1 MSRHQKRANKNA
13 VQYIHRVVKSAGSGG
28 AGDLTEGKIFFV
40 GTATVIMQYAGFTI
54 MTDPN
59 FLHKGDSVHLG
70 YGIHSKRLTNPAL
83 ELEEVPKVDFVLLS
97 HLHED
102 HFDRI
107 VMRKLA
113 RTTPIVTT
121 PEAAATLKKKG
132 FKTVYPLKTWES
144 FILER
149 GAVQLKVTAMPG
161 KHARGRLAG
170 LLPPVMGSMLEFQQV
185 ATEETLMR
193 LYISGDTIYMHDL
206 TAIPLRYPDIDLG
219 LFHLGG
225 TRIMGLLVTMDAK
238 QGLKAFQLINPRIGI
253 PIHYNDYTAF
263 KSPLKDFQH
272 AVEKAKLTSR
282 MHYLAH
288 GDTYT
293 FTVPSERLAA
303 VYAPAQTHEKK

>member
-1 MSRHQKRANKNA
+1 MSRHQKRASTSE
-13 VQYIHRVVKSAGSGG
+13 VQYIHRVVQSVKPGG
-28 AGDLTEGKIFFV
+28 AGDLAEGEIFFV
-40 GTATVIMQYAGFTI
+40 GTATVIIQYAGFTI

-59 FLHKGDSVHLG
+59 FLHKGNSVHLG
-70 YGIHSKRLTNPAL
+70 YGIHSKRLTNPAI
-83 ELEEVPKVDFVLLS
+83 ELAEVPKVDFVLLS

-102 HFDRI
+102 HFDR
-107 VMRKLA
+107 VVLRKLA

-121 PEAAATLKKKG
+121 PQAAEPLKKKG
-132 FKTVYPLKTWES
+132 FKTIYPLKTWES

-149 GAVQLKVTAMPG
+149 GALQLKVTAMPG

-170 LLPPVMGSMLEFQQV
+170 LLPLVMGSMLEFQQV

-193 LYISGDTIYMHDL
+193 LYISGDTIYMRDL
-206 TAIPLRYPDIDLG
+206 TAIPQRYPNIDLG

-225 TRIMGLLVTMDAK
+225 TRIAGMLVTMDAK
-238 QGLKAFQLINPRIGI
+238 QGLKAFRLINPRTGI

-272 AVEKAKLTSR
+272 IVEDAGLAPR

-303 VYAPAQTHEKK
+303 VYAPARTHTKS